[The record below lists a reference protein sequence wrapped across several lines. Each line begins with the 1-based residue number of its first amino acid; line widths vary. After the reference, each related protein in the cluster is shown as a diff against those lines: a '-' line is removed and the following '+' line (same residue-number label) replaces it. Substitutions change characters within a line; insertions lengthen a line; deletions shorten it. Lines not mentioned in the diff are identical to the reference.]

1 VDKQKH
7 RYLSLGIKI
16 CNEPEERARMKM
28 MASLFKQCS
37 LLLAFVDAV
46 VGLLRVGT
54 HRLSIW
60 TFDLE
65 LWEERI
71 AISVMCDQSA
81 SSLERPFFNRT
92 VCSDVPNAYGSGV
105 DFMYR

>member
-1 VDKQKH
+1 
-7 RYLSLGIKI
+7 
-16 CNEPEERARMKM
+16 
-28 MASLFKQCS
+28 

-81 SSLERPFFNRT
+81 SSLERPFLILPT
-92 VCSDVPNAYGSGV
+92 LLYVCVPVCSDVSDAYGSGV
-105 DFMYR
+105 DVCRSRGGLLA